1 MPRDHTESAAGIQ
14 SDILTR
20 RTVLKRA
27 AAVVLGGAFGAGACA
42 GLTRWGRTEPQAYR
56 FFTGEEAGQLIA
68 ICEQIIPRDDAP
80 GATDA
85 GVIHYIDR
93 QLCGPYT
100 KHQLTYRRGLDA
112 MRKTCLMV
120 YQTPFE
126 QLDFKRQTAALCLLE
141 ANKAPKDCWGDAS
154 QSEFFNLVIEH
165 TRQGFYG
172 SPRHGGNLNYASYR
186 MLGLAYP
193 NPIGQNRY
201 TAARPG

>member
-1 MPRDHTESAAGIQ
+1 MPPNPSESAAQVKPGGW
-14 SDILTR
+14 TR
-20 RTVLKRA
+20 RTALKLS
-27 AAVVLGGAFGAGACA
+27 AAVILGGSFGAGACA
-42 GLTRWGRTEPQAYR
+42 GLSRWGRSEPQAYR
-56 FFTGEEAGQLIA
+56 FFTGDEATLLIA
-68 ICEQIIPRDDAP
+68 MCEQIIPRDDAP

-100 KHQLTYRRGLDA
+100 RHQATYRRGLDA
-112 MRKTCLMV
+112 MRQTCARV
-120 YQTPFE
+120 YQTRFE
-126 QLDFKRQTAALCLLE
+126 QLDFKRQTAALWLLE
-141 ANKAPKDCWGDAS
+141 TNQAPAEFWSGAS
-154 QSEFFNLVIEH
+154 QAGFFSLVIEH

-201 TAARPG
+201 AAARPG

>member
-1 MPRDHTESAAGIQ
+1 MQPNPSESAADVKPDPVTRRSVLKLSAAGI
-14 SDILTR
+14 
-20 RTVLKRA
+20 
-27 AAVVLGGAFGAGACA
+27 LGASFGVGASM
-42 GLTRWGRTEPQAYR
+42 GLTQWGRSAPPAYR
-56 FFTGEEAGQLIA
+56 FFTLAEAATLIA

-93 QLCGPYT
+93 QLFGPYT
-100 KHQLTYRRGLDA
+100 RHQLTYRRGLDA
-112 MRKTCLMV
+112 MRKTCLKV
-120 YQTPFE
+120 YQVPFE
-126 QLDFKRQTAALCLLE
+126 QLDFKQQTAALCLLE
-141 ANKAPKDCWGDAS
+141 ANKAPKECWGDTS
-154 QSEFFNLVIEH
+154 QAGFFNLVIEH

-201 TAARPG
+201 STARPG